1 MKRILFT
8 TLTLL
13 ATLAVF
19 GQNNDPAEKIRRAK
33 IALITE
39 RLDLSPSQAERFWPI
54 YNEYTKKQ
62 RDVRK
67 SFDDARRN
75 YQPKKA
81 TEEDNQRLLQL
92 GMKTKEQSL
101 HLEKNYSDRMLKVI
115 NSRQMLSLRKA
126 ENDFKAMILRR
137 IQEQRQK
144 RQHMQDNRQRN
155 VEDIKRRR
163 NN

>member
-1 MKRILFT
+1 VTLILIVS
-8 TLTLL
+8 
-13 ATLAVF
+13 AF
-19 GQNNDPAEKIRRAK
+19 GQNDAAEKIRRAK

-39 RLDLSPSQAERFWPI
+39 RLDLSPEQAEKFWPI

-62 RDVRK
+62 RDVRR
-67 SFDDARRN
+67 SFNEARKN

-92 GMKTKEQSL
+92 GMKTKEQAL
-101 HLEKNYSDRMLKVI
+101 QLEKNYSDRMMKVI

-126 ENDFKAMILRR
+126 EKDFIILLRKR
-137 IQEQRQK
+137 ILEQRQK

-155 VEDIKRRR
+155 VQDIKRRR